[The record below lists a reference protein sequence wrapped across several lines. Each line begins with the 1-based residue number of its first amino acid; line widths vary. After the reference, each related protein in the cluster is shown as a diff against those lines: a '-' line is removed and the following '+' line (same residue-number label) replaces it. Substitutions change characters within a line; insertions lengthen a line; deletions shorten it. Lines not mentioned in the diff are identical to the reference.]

1 MLVDFQLTQHVSPL
15 LFSMMMCL
23 IKCCCGEINWSMLF
37 TLTIQLFAK
46 GVFSWETYLDNV
58 WVEKVYL
65 NSI

>member
-1 MLVDFQLTQHVSPL
+1 MLVHIWVTQLVCPL
-15 LFSMMMCL
+15 LFSMMMCF
-23 IKCCCGEINWSMLF
+23 IKCFCGEINWSMLF

-58 WVEKVYL
+58 WREKVYL